1 MSLYIEAA
9 SILNE
14 TSGSLRSRI
23 YHRPASSP
31 QLKSPPAR
39 LYALI
44 IETLK
49 HQEILNEVIAKS
61 ELLKLERKLTH
72 SLTLLLLHDHLLT
85 KNGIATSP
93 GPLRTQIES
102 HKARLSSEFTR
113 ARLKRGF
120 GTTAL
125 YLSHIASESAPKI
138 PRWVRVNTLKC
149 SLTSLLT
156 QFPDYAK
163 VDTLEDVMTAA
174 KGIKTK
180 AGGRVYYVDPYVKD
194 LLAFPP
200 GIDITT
206 MPCYIKGEVILQ
218 DRSSCLPAAL
228 LDPPKEAWVVDATSA
243 PGNKTTHAAAIL
255 HGAGGSRK
263 GGVIAYEKDPRRAEI
278 LKRMVTRAGGD
289 VAITVRPGEDFLKAR
304 PKSDELSRVTHLLLD
319 PSCSGSGIV
328 SRAEYSLLPIPE
340 FETKTGTKRKRGGKP
355 AAKPAVT
362 APAKPAVIADD
373 AEGADG
379 EQEETKQDVAEARL
393 HSLAAF
399 QTEMIQHAMT
409 FPSARKITY
418 STCSIH
424 AIENEQVVM
433 AALQTKVAKR
443 RGWRVLGRE
452 EGVLSEWE
460 RRGLDE
466 ECAGDHHVA
475 QACIRA
481 NPIEDGGIGFFL
493 CGFVRE
499 GEDDSKEEDW
509 VEERKETVEVT
520 VGKGKNQKGKKEE
533 KVEKAQARE
542 EEEEE
547 YDEKGEEWGG
557 FEEEEEAAP
566 AAPAPKKAAKPANPA
581 KKQAPRPSKPSKSAA
596 PATPAASKPAKQT
609 SSIIQRKTSLAP
621 KSKKQKRK

>member
-1 MSLYIEAA
+1 MA
-9 SILNE
+9 
-14 TSGSLRSRI
+14 
-23 YHRPASSP
+23 
-31 QLKSPPAR
+31 
-39 LYALI
+39 
-44 IETLK
+44 
-49 HQEILNEVIAKS
+49 
-61 ELLKLERKLTH
+61 
-72 SLTLLLLHDHLLT
+72 
-85 KNGIATSP
+85 
-93 GPLRTQIES
+93 
-102 HKARLSSEFTR
+102 
-113 ARLKRGF
+113 
-120 GTTAL
+120 
-125 YLSHIASESAPKI
+125 
-138 PRWVRVNTLKC
+138 
-149 SLTSLLT
+149 
-156 QFPDYAK
+156 
-163 VDTLEDVMTAA
+163 AA

-180 AGGRVYYVDPYVKD
+180 AGGKVYYVDPYVKD

-278 LKRMVTRAGGD
+278 LKRMLTRAGGD
-289 VAITVRPGEDFLKAR
+289 AVITVRPGEDFLKAR

-355 AAKPAVT
+355 AAKPAAA
-362 APAKPAVIADD
+362 APAKPTVVVDET
-373 AEGADG
+373 EGADG

-409 FPSARKITY
+409 FPSARRITY

-433 AALQTKVAKR
+433 ATLQTKVAKR

-466 ECAGDHHVA
+466 ECGGDHHIA

-509 VEERKETVEVT
+509 VEERKETVEVA
-520 VGKGKNQKGKKEE
+520 VGKGKNQKGKREE
-533 KVEKAQARE
+533 NVEKAPERE
-542 EEEEE
+542 EEEKE
-547 YDEKGEEWGG
+547 YDEEEGEEWGG
-557 FEEEEEAAP
+557 FEEEEEEEAAP
-566 AAPAPKKAAKPANPA
+566 AAPAPKKAAKPAKPA
-581 KKQAPRPSKPSKSAA
+581 KKQAPQSSEPSKPAA
-596 PATPAASKPAKQT
+596 SATPAASKPGKQT
-609 SSIIQRKTSLAP
+609 SLIIQRKTSLAP